1 MTGMTQCFV
10 RNHRFTINP
19 DGVSIKPIFY
29 SWRGSL
35 DADHLF
41 YGNVSHGG
49 ARFPAQLQ
57 DASDRQANDDESADK
72 HTERY

>member
-1 MTGMTQCFV
+1 V
-10 RNHRFTINP
+10 SHRPIAACYAADKQYERATH
-19 DGVSIKPIFY
+19 SI
-29 SWRGSL
+29 SLL